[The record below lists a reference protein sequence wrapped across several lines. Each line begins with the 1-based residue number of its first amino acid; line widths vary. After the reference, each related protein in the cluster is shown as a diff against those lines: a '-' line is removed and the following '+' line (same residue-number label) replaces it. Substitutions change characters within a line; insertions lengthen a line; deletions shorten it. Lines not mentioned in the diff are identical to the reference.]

1 MANGESE
8 LMSTDSYYAF
18 DPVFND
24 MSDFIEC
31 DTCGSLFDH
40 NEYNSFTCSA
50 CESGEVRERK
60 NEKL

>member
-1 MANGESE
+1 MG
-8 LMSTDSYYAF
+8 TDSYYAF

-24 MSDFIEC
+24 TSDFIEC

-50 CESGEVRERK
+50 CESGEVK
-60 NEKL
+60 EKEEE

>member
-1 MANGESE
+1 MG
-8 LMSTDSYYAF
+8 TDSYYAF

-24 MSDFIEC
+24 VTDFIEC

-50 CESGEVRERK
+50 CESGEVKEEG
-60 NEKL
+60 NE